1 MIHYN
6 TKISFD
12 NIVMGKPGTR
22 VIELGDQYMNIN
34 EGLQSWTDAK
44 GKFHGTRSR
53 DYYANFGVEIESIDR
68 NGNAEYTADLSKPV
82 KGIEP
87 ADVVSDF
94 GTMEH
99 VESLYGALKNAF
111 SFCKAGGT
119 MIHANPETGSFKNH
133 GFHYFTEEF
142 WREYAN
148 AAGLILKEV
157 FRYQA
162 YGPRSDN
169 DGWEVYA
176 VLVKDEES
184 KFPSKSVFEKIQ
196 SEYVF
201 TE

>member
-1 MIHYN
+1 MIHHFS
-6 TKISFD
+6 KKAFD
-12 NIVMGKPGTR
+12 RVMEDYPGAR
-22 VIELGDQYMNIN
+22 VIEFGDEYMNVN
-34 EGLQSWTDAK
+34 EQLQSWTDAN
-44 GKFHGTRSR
+44 GKFYGTRSR
-53 DYYANFGVEIESIDR
+53 HHYMKQGVIIESIDI
-68 NGNAEYTADLSKPV
+68 NGNGEYQADLSKPV

-87 ADVVSDF
+87 ADIVSDF

-99 VESLYGALKNAF
+99 VESLYNAMKNAF
-111 SFCKAGGT
+111 NFCKVGGT
-119 MIHANPETGSFKNH
+119 MIHVNPEKGSFKNH
-133 GFHYFTEEF
+133 GFHYFTQDF
-142 WREYAN
+142 WREYAK

-184 KFPSKSVFEKIQ
+184 KFPSRSVFEKIQ